1 MTLTAAP
8 EIKNKRFNS
17 INSSHWQAC
26 IYYLHWLVT
35 KPPSGPLQLYAR
47 TNIMLNEPCIV
58 KFATYIQLTRFNGV
72 SLPLQTATWE
82 GWAVT
87 STTSTNGKASPSV
100 QGKAFTTEWKHS
112 RRKEK
117 KGSLNSSWILGQA
130 WSLIKWY
137 VNFLLHQHYSQENWN
152 ILTKK
157 KKIGDFIVE

>member
-1 MTLTAAP
+1 
-8 EIKNKRFNS
+8 
-17 INSSHWQAC
+17 
-26 IYYLHWLVT
+26 
-35 KPPSGPLQLYAR
+35 
-47 TNIMLNEPCIV
+47 MLNKPCNV

-72 SLPLQTATWE
+72 SLPLQTAAWE

-87 STTSTNGKASPSV
+87 STTPTNGKASPSV

-117 KGSLNSSWILGQA
+117 NGSLNSSWILGQA

-157 KKIGDFIVE
+157 KKKLAILLSKWCFVWHNDGSVLLTLQAFNDTLRWSQVD